1 MFTKKSEL
9 PSTWK
14 NIGESHPSFR
24 FSIGARVEI
33 DLAEE
38 EAVGHPKW
46 IPGTVRGFDAYASEY
61 DILLDYPVGK
71 YGRDVATEDT
81 NNFTR
86 PLGFTKSATYLTD
99 PCGNCGVNAP
109 TDGVVKFLQCGS
121 CRRKRYCTP
130 TCQKADWK
138 THRVLCKAIIK
149 QNERVL
155 MEIKELIKTGKA
167 EAVQTALYDAV
178 MDDDLVIIRKL
189 LKKRRDD
196 IDVNAVDDDGD
207 SLLYFAS
214 HKGSIGTVKVLI
226 EAGSNVNQATTDDGS
241 TPLYT
246 ASQEGNVDIVKVL
259 IKAGGNVNQASTDDG
274 TPLLIASLQGN
285 VDIVKVLIKAGG
297 NVNKIST
304 KDGVSP
310 LWIAAQQG
318 NVDTVRVLIKAGG
331 NINQTSLKNIHHSLT
346 PLSIACCEGH
356 TETVRLL
363 LQQPNI
369 DVNKGATEEWSLLAL
384 VKDGTN
390 HNEIV
395 QLLIDAG
402 AQ

>member
-1 MFTKKSEL
+1 M
-9 PSTWK
+9 
-14 NIGESHPSFR
+14 
-24 FSIGARVEI
+24 
-33 DLAEE
+33 
-38 EAVGHPKW
+38 
-46 IPGTVRGFDAYASEY
+46 
-61 DILLDYPVGK
+61 
-71 YGRDVATEDT
+71 
-81 NNFTR
+81 
-86 PLGFTKSATYLTD
+86 
-99 PCGNCGVNAP
+99 
-109 TDGVVKFLQCGS
+109 
-121 CRRKRYCTP
+121 
-130 TCQKADWK
+130 
-138 THRVLCKAIIK
+138 
-149 QNERVL
+149 
-155 MEIKELIKTGKA
+155 
-167 EAVQTALYDAV
+167 
-178 MDDDLVIIRKL
+178 
-189 LKKRRDD
+189 
-196 IDVNAVDDDGD
+196 
-207 SLLYFAS
+207 
-214 HKGSIGTVKVLI
+214 
-226 EAGSNVNQATTDDGS
+226 
-241 TPLYT
+241 
-246 ASQEGNVDIVKVL
+246 
-259 IKAGGNVNQASTDDG
+259 
-274 TPLLIASLQGN
+274 
-285 VDIVKVLIKAGG
+285 KVLIKAGG